1 MLPAKFVM
9 LGVLNLKGSEDL
21 PVEVGDKNWLL
32 DLSLTLLSVITMHS
46 FVSIAV
52 FNNFYLTIY

>member
-9 LGVLNLKGSEDL
+9 LGVLNFNGSEDL

-32 DLSLTLLSVITMHS
+32 DLSFTLLSVITTHS
-46 FVSIAV
+46 FVSI
-52 FNNFYLTIY
+52 TSI

>member
-9 LGVLNLKGSEDL
+9 LGVLNFNGSEDL

-52 FNNFYLTIY
+52 FNIFDLTIY